1 MAVAHKGSISMG
13 LVLIPIGMYK
23 TSQDNDIHFNQLDKE
38 SKARI
43 KYKKYCSHCGKEVTS
58 ADIIKGYEYEKDKY
72 VVMTDEELE
81 KIKTKKDK
89 TIHIIQFAK
98 MAEVNMIYY
107 EKDYYA
113 VPDAGAEKA
122 YELLRQ
128 SLLSQKKVAIA
139 KTVIGTNEKLLVLY
153 PTKDGIIVKTLFYH
167 DEIVAMPKP
176 VPKMKLDENE
186 LAMAKMLIENM
197 TRPFVTDRFKIELE
211 ASRYPASYVA
221 FDCIYAGKREL
232 VWEPLVERKNSL
244 SELVIENSRLAV
256 SRYIEEQ
263 GMALY
268 QAAEARKLEGV
279 VAKRKN
285 SIYYMGK
292 KSNEWTK
299 FKRMA
304 DEDYVVAGYIQ
315 KGRHTYSLVIGKY
328 RGEILMYK
336 GHVTSGV
343 TSEAVSMLKVTGRN
357 PFRMLPT
364 ENKDAVWVEL
374 DHVCTVEYMPNLQ
387 NSLRQ
392 PVFKGFRD
400 DIFPKEVQMES

>member
-176 VPKMKLDENE
+176 VPKMKLDEHE

-197 TRPFVTDRFKIELE
+197 TRPFV
-211 ASRYPASYVA
+211 A
-221 FDCIYAGKREL
+221 
-232 VWEPLVERKNSL
+232 
-244 SELVIENSRLAV
+244 
-256 SRYIEEQ
+256 EEFQ
-263 GMALY
+263 DEY
-268 QAAEARKLEGV
+268 QARLREAIMKKIQGQEIVSVDTNGPSNVIDLMEALQKSLELSKDPDKSSRKRL
-279 VAKRKN
+279 
-285 SIYYMGK
+285 
-292 KSNEWTK
+292 
-299 FKRMA
+299 
-304 DEDYVVAGYIQ
+304 
-315 KGRHTYSLVIGKY
+315 
-328 RGEILMYK
+328 
-336 GHVTSGV
+336 
-343 TSEAVSMLKVTGRN
+343 TG
-357 PFRMLPT
+357 T
-364 ENKDAVWVEL
+364 A
-374 DHVCTVEYMPNLQ
+374 
-387 NSLRQ
+387 
-392 PVFKGFRD
+392 
-400 DIFPKEVQMES
+400 